1 MNDTN
6 QFLVFTL
13 EEQRYALYL
22 SAVERIVRMVEITPL
37 PKAPE
42 IVFGVINVQGQVVPV
57 VNVRKRFRLPEREI
71 DLSDQLIIAHSSRRT
86 VALVADAVSGVVE
99 RSEKEIITPEK
110 ILPGIAYV
118 EGVIKFE
125 DGMILIHDLDKF
137 FSLEEEAGVD
147 NAMKEGEQIED

>member
-118 EGVIKFE
+118 EGVVKFE
-125 DGMILIHDLDKF
+125 DGMILIHDLEKF
-137 FSLEEEAGVD
+137 FSLEEEAMVD
-147 NAMKEGEQIED
+147 NAMEERGKN

>member
-137 FSLEEEAGVD
+137 FSLEEEAMVD
-147 NAMKEGEQIED
+147 NAMEERGKN